1 VSWIARWLRRRP
13 AGLEEQ
19 IRREWE
25 TLSAPVRGAALD
37 SVRFVAV
44 DTETSGL
51 DARRDRLLSIGA
63 CSIRAGSLQL
73 GTAFAVLL
81 QQQQPSTTDN
91 VLIHGIGHA
100 AQAAGQCQEEA
111 LAAYLR
117 FARRDVLV
125 GYHTL
130 FDLMMLQAAV
140 RHVLHIAYRPLHLD
154 LALLLPALERE
165 GTGWDLDRWLQH
177 YGLRAFAR
185 HDALADAAAAGELFL
200 IAQARARSRGVRT
213 LGGLLRLQKHQ
224 LALDRL
230 AAP

>member
-1 VSWIARWLRRRP
+1 MSWFARWLRRRP
-13 AGLEEQ
+13 SGVEEAL
-19 IRREWE
+19 RREWE
-25 TLSAPVRGAALD
+25 TLHEPARNSALD
-37 SVRFVAV
+37 GVRFVAV

-51 DARRDRLLSIGA
+51 DPKRDRLLSIGA
-63 CSIRAGSLQL
+63 CSIQAGSLEL
-73 GTAFAVLL
+73 GTAFAVVL
-81 QQQQPSTTDN
+81 QQHQPSMADN

-100 AQAAGQCQEEA
+100 AQAAGQGPEEA

-117 FARRDVLV
+117 FARRDVVV

-130 FDLMMLQAAV
+130 FDVTMLQAAV
-140 RHVLHIAYRPLHLD
+140 RRVLHIAYRPLHLD

-165 GTGWDLDRWLQH
+165 ATGSDLDRWLQR

-200 IAQARARSRGVRT
+200 IAQERARARGVHS
-213 LGGLLRLQKHQ
+213 LGDLLRLQKHQ

-230 AAP
+230 APP